1 MDDTP
6 TVFIVDDDQE
16 LCAALRWLL
25 ESEGLRVEL
34 YHSGEEYLAAF
45 DPRRPGVLVLDVRM
59 DGMSGLELHKQLIE
73 RGFAIPVIFLTGH
86 GDVPMAVDSIKA
98 GAVDFLQKPVH
109 DVTLIERINEAMR
122 LDARRRRALEENKEL
137 LARFER
143 LTPREWEV
151 LGLVVEGRANKQIA
165 AILHI
170 SEKTVEV
177 HRKHV
182 MSKLQAQSVA
192 ELVRMVITRDAVE
205 SRAR

>member
-6 TVFIVDDDQE
+6 TVFIVDDDRE

-59 DGMSGLELHKQLIE
+59 DGMSGLEVHRQLIE

-109 DVTLIERINEAMR
+109 DVTLIECINEAMR
-122 LDARRRRALEENKEL
+122 LDAERRRKLAENKEL

-143 LTPREWEV
+143 LTPRELEV
-151 LGLVVEGRANKQIA
+151 LELVAQGKANKQIA

-182 MSKLQAQSVA
+182 MSKLQARSVA
-192 ELVRMVITRDAVE
+192 ELVRMVITRDMVE
-205 SRAR
+205 NRAR